1 MTSPFPR
8 LLIVDD
14 EEQIRRLIMEFL
26 EDYEAFDIRGAGSGE
41 EGLQVLSQVP
51 ADLCVVDLRLPG
63 MDGEAFILAA
73 HGQGLCPR
81 FLLHTGSVDHTLSDE
96 LLAVGVTDQ
105 DVFIKPNDLER
116 LVDRIQELLKSRGG

>member
-1 MTSPFPR
+1 MTSSLPR

-14 EEQIRRLIMEFL
+14 EEQIRRLITEFL
-26 EDYEAFDIRGAGSGE
+26 EDYEEFEVRGAGSGE
-41 EGLQVLSQVP
+41 AGLEVLAQAP

-63 MDGEAFILAA
+63 MNGEAFILAA
-73 HGQGLCPR
+73 HGRGLCPR

-96 LLAVGVTDQ
+96 LCAAGVTEQ

-116 LVDRIQELLKSRGG
+116 LVERIRELLQSPAA

>member
-1 MTSPFPR
+1 MTAPLPR

-26 EDYEAFDIRGAGSGE
+26 EDYDAFDIRGAGSGE
-41 EGLQVLSQVP
+41 AGLEALAQTP

-63 MDGEAFILAA
+63 MDGEAFVLAA
-73 HGQGLCPR
+73 HRQGLCPR
-81 FLLHTGSVDHTLSDE
+81 FLLHTGSVDHTLSAE
-96 LLAVGVTDQ
+96 LLAAGVTEQ

-116 LVDRIQELLKSRGG
+116 LVERIQELLQSAGA